1 MAEPLLEVRG
11 LTHAFPLGRRAVLR
25 AVDHVS
31 FTLRR
36 GEVLG
41 LVGESGSGKST
52 IARCVMNLLRPQSG
66 QILYRGIDICD
77 RRAFRANR
85 RTLQAKR
92 QIIFQDSGSSLNGRM
107 RVCDIIAEPMRI
119 QHVRPPRGSYRA
131 EAEFQMRYVG
141 LDAGYLDK
149 YPGELSGGQRQRVA
163 IARALSKRP
172 DVLLLDEPLSNL
184 DAKLRVEMREEIR
197 RIQREAGITTVF
209 VTHDQEEA
217 SSIADRVV
225 LLRDGVL
232 QQEDTARG
240 LYENPVNLFAAD
252 FLGTPPINQLHGVVQ
267 NGRLV
272 LDGGIPAALALPDG
286 LAEGQ
291 EIVLA
296 VRAESILPQGDTP
309 AFRTTV
315 LERYSLGKDELVR
328 LQAGPAEL
336 RGLVPAELE
345 ILPGAE
351 LAVGLK
357 KRGVFLFDAKTGVR
371 YL

>member
-1 MAEPLLEVRG
+1 MQIKLEHLTKRFGDTVAVNDLSITLESGKLIALLGPSGCGKTTTLNMISGILPVSGGSIFFDDRDVTSLPPEKRG
-11 LTHAFPLGRRAVLR
+11 I
-25 AVDHVS
+25 
-31 FTLRR
+31 
-36 GEVLG
+36 G
-41 LVGESGSGKST
+41 LVFQNY
-52 IARCVMNLLRPQSG
+52 A
-66 QILYRGIDICD
+66 LYPHMTVLQNICFPMEIQ
-77 RRAFRANR
+77 RIPKKERIR
-85 RTLQAKR
+85 RTEELAEMVHITPYLKR
-92 QIIFQDSGSSLNGRM
+92 KP
-107 RVCDIIAEPMRI
+107 A
-119 QHVRPPRGSYRA
+119 
-131 EAEFQMRYVG
+131 
-141 LDAGYLDK
+141 
-149 YPGELSGGQRQRVA
+149 ELSGGQQQRVA

-272 LDGGIPAALALPDG
+272 LDGVIPAALALPDG

>member
-1 MAEPLLEVRG
+1 MNVLELNHVKKTFNNET
-11 LTHAFPLGRRAVLR
+11 LHVLKDISLS
-25 AVDHVS
+25 VGK
-31 FTLRR
+31 
-36 GEVLG
+36 GEVVAIIG
-41 LVGESGSGKST
+41 PSGSGKST
-52 IARCVMNLLRPQSG
+52 LLR
-66 QILYRGIDICD
+66 C
-77 RRAFRANR
+77 A
-85 RTLQAKR
+85 TLLTDM
-92 QIIFQDSGSSLNGRM
+92 DSGELLYMGDYAAKNDASGKA
-107 RVCDIIAEPMRI
+107 VYAGKAELKKIRSRFGLVFQSFNLFPHYSVLRNLTDA
-119 QHVRPPRGSYRA
+119 QVNVLKRSKS
-131 EAEFQMRYVG
+131 EAREKAMVLLGKMG
-141 LDAGYLDK
+141 LADKADA
-149 YPGELSGGQRQRVA
+149 YPCQLSGGQQQRVA

>member
-1 MAEPLLEVRG
+1 MQIKLEHLTKRFGDTVAINDLSITLESGKLIALLGPSGCGKTTTLNMISGILPVSGGSIFFDDRDVTSLPPEKRG
-11 LTHAFPLGRRAVLR
+11 IGLVFQNYALYPHMTVLQNICFPMEIQRIPKKERIRRAEELAEMVHITPYL
-25 AVDHVS
+25 
-31 FTLRR
+31 
-36 GEVLG
+36 
-41 LVGESGSGKST
+41 
-52 IARCVMNLLRPQSG
+52 
-66 QILYRGIDICD
+66 
-77 RRAFRANR
+77 
-85 RTLQAKR
+85 KR
-92 QIIFQDSGSSLNGRM
+92 KP
-107 RVCDIIAEPMRI
+107 A
-119 QHVRPPRGSYRA
+119 
-131 EAEFQMRYVG
+131 
-141 LDAGYLDK
+141 
-149 YPGELSGGQRQRVA
+149 ELSGGQQQR
-163 IARALSKRP
+163 
-172 DVLLLDEPLSNL
+172 EPLSNL

>member
-1 MAEPLLEVRG
+1 MSR
-11 LTHAFPLGRRAVLR
+11 
-25 AVDHVS
+25 
-31 FTLRR
+31 
-36 GEVLG
+36 
-41 LVGESGSGKST
+41 T
-52 IARCVMNLLRPQSG
+52 IR
-66 QILYRGIDICD
+66 
-77 RRAFRANR
+77 
-85 RTLQAKR
+85 
-92 QIIFQDSGSSLNGRM
+92 
-107 RVCDIIAEPMRI
+107 
-119 QHVRPPRGSYRA
+119 
-131 EAEFQMRYVG
+131 
-141 LDAGYLDK
+141 
-149 YPGELSGGQRQRVA
+149 
-163 IARALSKRP
+163 
-172 DVLLLDEPLSNL
+172 
-184 DAKLRVEMREEIR
+184 
-197 RIQREAGITTVF
+197 
-209 VTHDQEEA
+209 EEA

-240 LYENPVNLFAAD
+240 LCENPVNLFLRTSSARLPSTSCTALCRTAVLCWTAAS
-252 FLGTPPINQLHGVVQ
+252 
-267 NGRLV
+267 
-272 LDGGIPAALALPDG
+272 PAALALPDG

>member
-1 MAEPLLEVRG
+1 MQIKLEHLTKRFGDTVAVNDLSITLESGKLIALLGPSGCGKTTTLNMISGILPVSGGSIFFDDRDVTSLPPEKRG
-11 LTHAFPLGRRAVLR
+11 IGLVFQNYALYPHMTVLQNICFPMEIQRIPKKERIRRAEELAEMVHITPYLKR
-25 AVDHVS
+25 KPAE
-31 FTLRR
+31 L
-36 GEVLG
+36 
-41 LVGESGSGKST
+41 SGGQQQRVA
-52 IARCVMNLLRPQSG
+52 IAR
-66 QILYRGIDICD
+66 
-77 RRAFRANR
+77 A
-85 RTLQAKR
+85 
-92 QIIFQDSGSSLNGRM
+92 
-107 RVCDIIAEPMRI
+107 
-119 QHVRPPRGSYRA
+119 
-131 EAEFQMRYVG
+131 
-141 LDAGYLDK
+141 
-149 YPGELSGGQRQRVA
+149 LSGGQRQRVA
-163 IARALSKRP
+163 IGRAIVRNP
-172 DVLLLDEPLSNL
+172 QVLLMDEPLSNL

>member
-1 MAEPLLEVRG
+1 MKINEVEQAVGITKRNIRFYEKEGLLSPQRDSGNGYRDYSDGDVE
-11 LTHAFPLGRRAVLR
+11 
-25 AVDHVS
+25 
-31 FTLRR
+31 TLRQ
-36 GEVLG
+36 VKL
-41 LVGESGSGKST
+41 
-52 IARCVMNLLRPQSG
+52 
-66 QILYRGIDICD
+66 
-77 RRAFRANR
+77 FR
-85 RTLQAKR
+85 K
-92 QIIFQDSGSSLNGRM
+92 
-107 RVCDIIAEPMRI
+107 
-119 QHVRPPRGSYRA
+119 
-131 EAEFQMRYVG
+131 
-141 LDAGYLDK
+141 LDL
-149 YPGELSGGQRQRVA
+149 
-163 IARALSKRP
+163 
-172 DVLLLDEPLSNL
+172 PL
-184 DAKLRVEMREEIR
+184 EEIR

-296 VRAESILPQGDTP
+296 VRAESILPQGDPP

-345 ILPGAE
+345 ILPGTE

>member
-1 MAEPLLEVRG
+1 MQIKLEHLTKRFGDTVAVNDLSITLESGKLIALLGPSGCGKTTTLNMISGILPVSGGSIFFDDRDVTSLPPEKRG
-11 LTHAFPLGRRAVLR
+11 IGLVFQNYALYPHMTVLQNICFPMEIQRIPKKERIRRAEELAEMVHITPYL
-25 AVDHVS
+25 
-31 FTLRR
+31 
-36 GEVLG
+36 
-41 LVGESGSGKST
+41 
-52 IARCVMNLLRPQSG
+52 
-66 QILYRGIDICD
+66 
-77 RRAFRANR
+77 
-85 RTLQAKR
+85 KR
-92 QIIFQDSGSSLNGRM
+92 KP
-107 RVCDIIAEPMRI
+107 A
-119 QHVRPPRGSYRA
+119 
-131 EAEFQMRYVG
+131 
-141 LDAGYLDK
+141 
-149 YPGELSGGQRQRVA
+149 ELSGGQQQRVA

-225 LLRDGVL
+225 LL
-232 QQEDTARG
+232 
-240 LYENPVNLFAAD
+240 YENPVNLFAAK

-296 VRAESILPQGDTP
+296 VRAESILPLGDTP

-345 ILPGAE
+345 ILPGTE

>member
-1 MAEPLLEVRG
+1 MAEVV
-11 LTHAFPLGRRAVLR
+11 F
-25 AVDHVS
+25 DHVTRIYPGNDKPS
-31 FTLRR
+31 VDDLNLDIKD
-36 GEVLG
+36 GEFLV
-41 LVGESGSGKST
+41 LVGPSGCGKST
-52 IARCVMNLLRPQSG
+52 TLRMLAGLEEVNKGRILIGGKDVTTMQPKDRDIAMVFQNYALYPHMTVADNMGFALKIAGTPKDEIRKRVEKAAE
-66 QILYRGIDICD
+66 ILDL
-77 RRAFRANR
+77 
-85 RTLQAKR
+85 T
-92 QIIFQDSGSSLNGRM
+92 
-107 RVCDIIAEPMRI
+107 E
-119 QHVRPPRGSYRA
+119 
-131 EAEFQMRYVG
+131 
-141 LDAGYLDK
+141 YLDRK
-149 YPGELSGGQRQRVA
+149 PKALSGGQRQRVA
-163 IARALSKRP
+163 MGRAIVREPKVFLM
-172 DVLLLDEPLSNL
+172 DEPLSNL

-296 VRAESILPQGDTP
+296 VRAESILPQSDTP

>member
-1 MAEPLLEVRG
+1 MQIKLEHLTKRFGDTVAVNDLSITLESGKLIALLGPSGCGKTTTLNMISGILPVSGGSIFFDDRDVTSLPPEKRG
-11 LTHAFPLGRRAVLR
+11 IGLVFQNYALYPHMTVLQNICFPMEIQRIPKKERIRRAEELAEMVHITPYL
-25 AVDHVS
+25 
-31 FTLRR
+31 
-36 GEVLG
+36 
-41 LVGESGSGKST
+41 
-52 IARCVMNLLRPQSG
+52 
-66 QILYRGIDICD
+66 
-77 RRAFRANR
+77 
-85 RTLQAKR
+85 KR
-92 QIIFQDSGSSLNGRM
+92 KP
-107 RVCDIIAEPMRI
+107 A
-119 QHVRPPRGSYRA
+119 
-131 EAEFQMRYVG
+131 
-141 LDAGYLDK
+141 
-149 YPGELSGGQRQRVA
+149 ELSGGQQQRVA

-296 VRAESILPQGDTP
+296 VRAESILPQDDTP

-345 ILPGAE
+345 ILPGTE

-357 KRGVFLFDAKTGVR
+357 KRGVFLFDAKTWVR

>member
-1 MAEPLLEVRG
+1 M
-11 LTHAFPLGRRAVLR
+11 
-25 AVDHVS
+25 
-31 FTLRR
+31 
-36 GEVLG
+36 
-41 LVGESGSGKST
+41 
-52 IARCVMNLLRPQSG
+52 
-66 QILYRGIDICD
+66 
-77 RRAFRANR
+77 
-85 RTLQAKR
+85 
-92 QIIFQDSGSSLNGRM
+92 
-107 RVCDIIAEPMRI
+107 
-119 QHVRPPRGSYRA
+119 
-131 EAEFQMRYVG
+131 
-141 LDAGYLDK
+141 
-149 YPGELSGGQRQRVA
+149 
-163 IARALSKRP
+163 
-172 DVLLLDEPLSNL
+172 LLLDEPLSNL

-225 LLRDGVL
+225 LRRDCVL

-252 FLGTPPINQLHGVVQ
+252 FLGTPPINQLHGVEQ

-296 VRAESILPQGDTP
+296 VRAESILPLGDTP

-345 ILPGAE
+345 ILPGTE

>member
-66 QILYRGIDICD
+66 QVLYRGIDICD

-85 RTLQAKR
+85 RTLQAER

-149 YPGELSGGQRQRVA
+149 YPGELSGGQRQRVQLA
-163 IARALSKRP
+163 QALVSRP
-172 DVLLLDEPLSNL
+172 ALLLLDEPTAGLDAQSTADFYTLLKSLNRERGLSILIVSHDLQEMPRLTDTIYCLSHQKITRL
-184 DAKLRVEMREEIR
+184 DAKEMR
-197 RIQREAGITTVF
+197 TYV
-209 VTHDQEEA
+209 
-217 SSIADRVV
+217 
-225 LLRDGVL
+225 
-232 QQEDTARG
+232 
-240 LYENPVNLFAAD
+240 
-252 FLGTPPINQLHGVVQ
+252 
-267 NGRLV
+267 
-272 LDGGIPAALALPDG
+272 
-286 LAEGQ
+286 
-291 EIVLA
+291 
-296 VRAESILPQGDTP
+296 
-309 AFRTTV
+309 
-315 LERYSLGKDELVR
+315 
-328 LQAGPAEL
+328 
-336 RGLVPAELE
+336 
-345 ILPGAE
+345 
-351 LAVGLK
+351 
-357 KRGVFLFDAKTGVR
+357 
-371 YL
+371 

>member
-1 MAEPLLEVRG
+1 M
-11 LTHAFPLGRRAVLR
+11 
-25 AVDHVS
+25 
-31 FTLRR
+31 
-36 GEVLG
+36 
-41 LVGESGSGKST
+41 
-52 IARCVMNLLRPQSG
+52 
-66 QILYRGIDICD
+66 
-77 RRAFRANR
+77 
-85 RTLQAKR
+85 
-92 QIIFQDSGSSLNGRM
+92 
-107 RVCDIIAEPMRI
+107 
-119 QHVRPPRGSYRA
+119 
-131 EAEFQMRYVG
+131 
-141 LDAGYLDK
+141 
-149 YPGELSGGQRQRVA
+149 
-163 IARALSKRP
+163 
-172 DVLLLDEPLSNL
+172 LLLDEPLCNL

-252 FLGTPPINQLHGVVQ
+252 FLGTPSINQLHGVVQ

-272 LDGGIPAALALPDG
+272 LDGGIPAALVLPDG
-286 LAEGQ
+286 LADGAGDR
-291 EIVLA
+291 VWPC
-296 VRAESILPQGDTP
+296 RAESILPQGDTP

-345 ILPGAE
+345 ILPGTE

-357 KRGVFLFDAKTGVR
+357 KRGVFLFDARTGVR